1 MSAIIEAARKHYREQ
16 LSGGLE
22 KMHVEEWNIDVY
34 FTNNINYKDQS
45 RLIDLHAS
53 GKTSEALIESLIVKC
68 RKETGEP
75 LFTNADR
82 QVLLH
87 EADPNV
93 ILKIVTRMNNSPKS
107 SPEDLEKN

>member
-1 MSAIIEAARKHYREQ
+1 MSKIIEAARTHYRSQ
-16 LSGGLE
+16 LSGGLQ
-22 KMHVEEWNIDVY
+22 KLHVEEWDTDVY
-34 FTNNINYKDQS
+34 YTNNINYKDQS

-53 GKTSEALIESLIVKC
+53 GKTSDALIESLIVKC
-68 RKETGEP
+68 RTEKGEP

-93 ILKIVTRMNNSPKS
+93 ILKIVTGMNAPKAT
-107 SPEDLEKN
+107 PEDIEKN

>member
-1 MSAIIEAARKHYREQ
+1 MSNIIDAARKHYKSQ
-16 LSGGLE
+16 LTGGLQ
-22 KMHVEEWNIDVY
+22 KMHVEEWDTDVY
-34 FTNNINYKDQS
+34 FTNSINYKDQS

-53 GKTSEALIESLIVKC
+53 GKTSEALIESMIVKC

-93 ILKIVTRMNNSPKS
+93 ILKIVTGMNVPKDT
-107 SPEDLEKN
+107 PEDIEKN

>member
-1 MSAIIEAARKHYREQ
+1 MSGIIEAARKHYRAQ
-16 LSGGLE
+16 LSGGLQ
-22 KMHVEEWNIDVY
+22 KMHIEEWDTDVY
-34 FTNNINYKDQS
+34 FTNSINYKDQS

-68 RKETGEP
+68 RKESGEP

-93 ILKIVTRMNNSPKS
+93 ILKIVTGMNGVKET
-107 SPEDLEKN
+107 PEEIEKN

>member
-22 KMHVEEWNIDVY
+22 KMHVEEWGIDVY
-34 FTNNINYKDQS
+34 YTNNINYKDQS

-93 ILKIVTRMNNSPKS
+93 ILKIVTGMNAPKET
-107 SPEDLEKN
+107 PEEMEKN